1 MRAPIGL
8 RIRNQRKSRGL
19 TQAGLARAVEI
30 SASYLNL
37 IEANKRHV
45 GGVLLQKIAAQLD
58 VDLFDLTGESEQRLI
73 SELQEAFVDPLLAPL
88 ELGLEDAHRLVALFP
103 EGARALHTCF
113 RGYLDAVAALHLVS
127 NRLKSDPLFSEL
139 LHQMLSQITA
149 VRSAAEI
156 LKNMPDIAERER
168 HAFSA
173 SIYSESVALSDAA
186 RALIAQF
193 DHEAEER
200 ATITPAREVNDLIIG
215 ESNYFP
221 TLEAAADRIRSSLG
235 ISGPLSEDGAIQS
248 LESSFGVRTQT
259 SSDTAA
265 PDAKRDALFG
275 YDEQAR
281 LLWFKSY
288 ASRVTRRFQ
297 LAKKLAELSA
307 GDTIASVASDK
318 RLSSPEARE
327 MACGALA
334 SYIAGALMFPY
345 NEFLADAE
353 KSAYDL
359 DLLAHRYAASF
370 EQVAHRLVTLRK
382 RGAEG
387 IPFGFLRTDPAGYLT
402 KQFPL
407 PGLLMPNAGHACPLW
422 AIYGSF
428 RNPEKVTHQIAG
440 FADGSRYLF
449 VAKASAKRVAV
460 FGDQPVLSAVM
471 LVCDLIHAD
480 KTVYA
485 RNLRLGDTVFDVNV
499 GPSCRLCVRQ
509 NCAHRQEQMVT
520 NKI

>member
-8 RIRNQRKSRGL
+8 RIRSQRKSRGL
-19 TQAGLARAVEI
+19 TQAALAQSVEI

-45 GGVLLQKIAAQLD
+45 GGLLLQKIAAQLD

-73 SELQEAFVDPLLAPL
+73 NELLEAFVDPLLAPL
-88 ELGLEDAHRLVALFP
+88 KLGLEDAHRLVALFP
-103 EGARALHTCF
+103 EGAKALHLCF
-113 RGYLDAVAALHLVS
+113 RGYLDAMSALHLVS

-156 LKNMPDIAERER
+156 LKNVPDIPEGERQ
-168 HAFSA
+168 AFSA
-173 SIYSESVALSDAA
+173 SIFTESVALSDAA
-186 RALIAQF
+186 RSLIAQF
-193 DHEAEER
+193 DHEADQHSS
-200 ATITPAREVNDLIIG
+200 ITPAREVNDLIIG
-215 ESNYFP
+215 ENNFFS
-221 TLEAAADRIRSSLG
+221 TLEAAADRLRSQLG
-235 ISGPLSEDGAIQS
+235 VAGALSEDQASQLLLS
-248 LESSFGVRTQT
+248 HFGVSTNNAI
-259 SSDTAA
+259 DAEA
-265 PDAKRDALFG
+265 PSPARDGLFG
-275 YDEQAR
+275 YDTEAS

-288 ASRVTRRFQ
+288 ASRATRRFQ
-297 LAKKLAELSA
+297 LAKKLAELQA
-307 GDTIASVASDK
+307 GDTIAKVAKDR
-318 RLSSPEARE
+318 RLSSTAAGELAY
-327 MACGALA
+327 GALA
-334 SYIAGALMFPY
+334 SYVAGALIFPY
-345 NEFLADAE
+345 DEFLADAE

-382 RGAEG
+382 PGAQG
-387 IPFGFLRTDPAGYLT
+387 IPFGFLRADPAGYLT

-422 AIYGSF
+422 AIYTSF
-428 RNPEKVTHQIAG
+428 RNPGLVTHQIAG

-449 VAKASAKRVAV
+449 LARVSAKRIAT
-460 FGDQPVLSAVM
+460 FGDQPVLSSVM
-471 LVCDLIHAD
+471 LACDLIHAD

-485 RNLRLGDTVFDVNV
+485 KSIKLGDPATDVPV

-509 NCAHRQEQMVT
+509 NCAHRQEQVASG
-520 NKI
+520 NG